1 MTMLKCLVWDLDRTL
16 WDGALPERG
25 AASLRPGAL
34 EVLAE
39 LDARGVLHSIASR
52 NDPDAALRRLAELGV
67 RDYFVAPQLGW
78 ADKSGSIVRIAAE
91 LGITVDAV
99 GFVDD
104 DPYERDEV
112 RAVLPTV
119 RTFDAR
125 ELHDLLHLVTGESTR
140 DAARRRELVQ
150 RELRRR
156 EDEVTFAGTPEQFR
170 ASLRLRMNVRPAAA
184 ADLDRL
190 AELTERTNQLNSTGI
205 LFTREELAALA
216 DRADRELLVVELAD
230 RYGDYGLVGLSIA
243 ALSGQ
248 YTIQLLL
255 VSCRVLARGVGTLF
269 LHHLLRTRPAPL
281 RIDLVPRAQN
291 RPLQLLVRF
300 NGFTELARAGDR
312 VLFEHRG
319 EPPGVPDSV
328 HITDTSPMLR

>member
-16 WDGALPERG
+16 WEGALPEHG
-25 AASLRPGAL
+25 GGSLRPGAL

-39 LDARGVLHSIASR
+39 LDACGVLHSIASR
-52 NDPDAALRRLAELGV
+52 NNHDAALQRLAELGV

-78 ADKSGSIVRIAAE
+78 ADKSGSILRIAAA
-91 LGITVDAV
+91 LGIAVDAV

-104 DPYERDEV
+104 DPFERDEV
-112 RAVLPTV
+112 RAALPTV

-125 ELHDLLHLVTGESTR
+125 DLRDLLHLVTGVPTR

-156 EDEVTFAGTPEQFR
+156 EDEATFAGTPEQFR
-170 ASLRLRMNVRPAAA
+170 ASLQLRMSVRHPAA

-205 LFTREELAALA
+205 LFTPDELAALA
-216 DRADRELLVVELAD
+216 DRTDRELLVVELTD
-230 RYGDYGLVGLSIA
+230 RYGDYGVVGLSIA
-243 ALSGQ
+243 ASSKR
-248 YTIQLLL
+248 YTVQLLL
-255 VSCRVLARGVGTLF
+255 VSCRVIGRGVGTLF

-281 RIDLVPRAQN
+281 RMELVPRAQN

-300 NGFTELARAGDR
+300 NGFTEVARAGDR
-312 VLFEHRG
+312 VVFEHRG
-319 EPPGVPDSV
+319 ATPDVPEWVGIADASL
-328 HITDTSPMLR
+328 MA